1 LAVTARFLASG
12 DTALVIEFGDRIDR
26 RVSEQVVG
34 LAGRIRRAALAGVIE
49 LVPTFRSL
57 MVHYDPVRSS
67 AAELTSAIEAL
78 IVGETPFLQARL
90 WRVPVCYEGE
100 LAPDLRDVAAQT
112 GLTTEEVVALHSAT
126 RYHVYMVG
134 FLPGYPY
141 MGDLPAAL
149 ALPRRADPRVR
160 VPPGSVAIA
169 TTMTAIYPL
178 ESPGGWHLIGTTPI
192 PIFDAHRQSPAL
204 FAPGDAVQFE
214 PVHRQAFDDLQAR
227 IGRGAYSLEPER
239 VVA

>member
-1 LAVTARFLASG
+1 
-12 DTALVIEFGDRIDR
+12 
-26 RVSEQVVG
+26 
-34 LAGRIRRAALAGVIE
+34 
-49 LVPTFRSL
+49 
-57 MVHYDPVRSS
+57 
-67 AAELTSAIEAL
+67 
-78 IVGETPFLQARL
+78 
-90 WRVPVCYEGE
+90 
-100 LAPDLRDVAAQT
+100 
-112 GLTTEEVVALHSAT
+112 
-126 RYHVYMVG
+126 MVG

-204 FAPGDAVQFE
+204 FAPGDAVRFE

>member
-1 LAVTARFLASG
+1 VTARFLASG
-12 DTALVIEFGDRIDR
+12 DTALVIELGDRIDR

-126 RYHVYMVG
+126 RYYVYMVG

-204 FAPGDAVQFE
+204 FAPGDAVRFE

>member
-1 LAVTARFLASG
+1 VTARFLASG
-12 DTALVIEFGDRIDR
+12 DTALVIELGDRIDR

-126 RYHVYMVG
+126 RYYVYMVG

>member
-1 LAVTARFLASG
+1 VTARFLASG

-57 MVHYDPVRSS
+57 MVHYDPMRSS

-100 LAPDLRDVAAQT
+100 LAPDLRDVAART

-126 RYHVYMVG
+126 RYYVYMVG